1 LFQTQ
6 DLEVTVEST
15 KSIGRVVGLLLLIHL
30 TVGLMAGFILLEQVR
45 AGASFMANAAG
56 SPVQFRTAVLLLFSG
71 SAMAAAVAL
80 TGSSVFRRHS
90 PSLAQALLALGVAAF
105 TLQVVDAAALMAM
118 LALSEQYAKANVAAA
133 ELYQTLATV
142 LSAGRRWVH
151 YSYLLVAVSWI
162 LLLNATFFRLRLV
175 PRFLAALAMA
185 TSLLQMTG
193 VTVMGLLGN
202 PPVTSLAIPLAPAYF
217 SLAVW
222 LLVKGFD
229 DSVAR
234 ER

>member
-1 LFQTQ
+1 M
-6 DLEVTVEST
+6 EST
-15 KSIGRVVGLLLLIHL
+15 KSIGRVVGLLLLLHL
-30 TVGLMAGFILLEQVR
+30 SVGLMAGFILLEQVR

-56 SPVQFRTAVLLLFSG
+56 SPAQFRTAVLMLLSG

-90 PSLAQALLALGVAAF
+90 PSLALALLALGVAAF
-105 TLQVVDAAALMAM
+105 TLQVVDTAALMAM
-118 LALSEQYAKANVAAA
+118 LALSQQYVKANAAAA
-133 ELYQTLATV
+133 EPYQALAAV
-142 LSAGRRWVH
+142 LGAGRRWVH

-162 LLLNATFFRLRLV
+162 LLLNATLFRFRLV

-185 TSLLQMTG
+185 TSLLQITG
-193 VTVMGLLGN
+193 VAVMGLLGN
-202 PPVTSLAIPLAPAYF
+202 PPVTSLAIPLAPAYL

-222 LLVKGFD
+222 LLVKGFN
-229 DSVAR
+229 DSVAG